1 MNRKVA
7 EIRALDGHGLAEAI
21 AAGTRA
27 IERNRDT
34 INALNVFP
42 VPDGDTGTN
51 MSLTMQK
58 VVADVRERPSADVSS
73 VARLMARSSLLAAR
87 GNSGLILAQ
96 FFKGLANAANG
107 ATELDARCL
116 ARGLRLATEAAYK
129 AVPDP
134 REGTMLT
141 VFREAAEAADRE
153 AAGEKA
159 GSDLVAVWDA
169 ACRQAKDA
177 VRRTPELLDVLRD
190 AGVVDAGGFGFA
202 ALLAGGLSS
211 IKGESDGSIELD
223 VPGGARVAYATA
235 GAGGPGLVA
244 QVRADFV
251 ARMETESWGY
261 CVSFAVEGDR
271 LDPDAIRAR
280 ASNLGKSC
288 VVAGDERQ
296 VKVHLHTMDPG
307 EPLSYGVSLGT
318 VSNVAVL
325 NMDEQSR
332 EWARTQAG
340 AAAAAGQSMP
350 ASSGAA
356 RLPVAVVAVVAGDGL
371 AKLFTAN
378 GLGACSIVP
387 GGDSMN
393 PSAGDIAAAVEAA
406 PASDVIILPNN
417 RNVIGTAGLVRGL
430 TTRSVHVVPT
440 SSMQAG
446 IAALL
451 AFSTD
456 QPVEENVDAMTAA
469 AATVK
474 AIAFCYAT
482 RDSRVDGIDVR
493 RGQAMGIVDGKL
505 AKTGDAAATL
515 VVDLLSEV
523 ARDAELVTLYR
534 GAEVSRPEA
543 DRVAAVL
550 RDRLPGIAVEVIDG
564 DQPFYP
570 YLVSVE

>member
-1 MNRKVA
+1 MTREGT
-7 EIRALDGHGLAEAI
+7 EIRTLDGRGLAEAI
-21 AAGTRA
+21 AAGARA

-51 MSLTMQK
+51 MTLTMQK
-58 VVADVRERPSADVSS
+58 VVADLRERPSSQVSS
-73 VARLMARSSLLAAR
+73 VVRLMARSSLLAAR

-96 FFKGLANAANG
+96 FFKGLASAADG
-107 ATELDARCL
+107 ADQIDAGCL
-116 ARGLRLATEAAYK
+116 AKALRLATDAAYG

-141 VFREAAEAADRE
+141 VFREAAEAAERH
-153 AAGEKA
+153 G

-202 ALLAGGLSS
+202 ALLAGGLSYLT
-211 IKGESDGSIELD
+211 GESDGSITLD
-223 VPGGARVAYATA
+223 VPGAA
-235 GAGGPGLVA
+235 
-244 QVRADFV
+244 VRPDFV
-251 ARMETESWGY
+251 ARMESESWGY
-261 CVSFAVEGDR
+261 CVSFAIEGDR
-271 LDPDAIRAR
+271 LDPDAVRSR
-280 ASNLGKSC
+280 ASALGKSC
-288 VVAGDERQ
+288 VVAGDQRQ

-307 EPLSYGVSLGT
+307 EPLTYGVSLGT
-318 VSNVAVL
+318 VSNVAIL

-332 EWARTQAG
+332 EWAQSQRG
-340 AAAAAGQSMP
+340 GSAAGTQPVRPPGVS
-350 ASSGAA
+350 

-406 PASDVIILPNN
+406 PAPAVIILPNN
-417 RNVIGTAGLVRGL
+417 KNVIGTAGLVRSL
-430 TTRSVHVVPT
+430 TAKGVHVVPT
-440 SSMQAG
+440 TSMQAG

-451 AFSTD
+451 SFSID
-456 QPVEENVDAMTAA
+456 QTVDANVTAMTAA
-469 AATVK
+469 AAAVK
-474 AIAFCYAT
+474 AIAFCHAT
-482 RDSRVDGIDVR
+482 RDSRVDGIDVKK
-493 RGQAMGIVDGKL
+493 GQAMGIVDGKL
-505 AKTGDAAATL
+505 ARVHDDAGRL
-515 VVDLLSEV
+515 VIDLTSEV
-523 ARDAELVTLYR
+523 ARGAELVTVYR
-534 GAEVSRPEA
+534 GADVSRPEA
-543 DRVAAVL
+543 DRTAAAV
-550 RDRLPGIAVEVIDG
+550 RDRVPGVEVEVVDG
-564 DQPFYP
+564 EQPFYA